1 METRGRHQR
10 QALKEDGR
18 MNGKKH
24 TYFKD
29 IRRMFLL
36 YAIIPVVL
44 ITLVCLVIFWGSW
57 KYHLESTNRQEN
69 QTIADDFEQAVDA
82 YMELGEELAEKM
94 EVLDRDLDSSLRVG
108 IFQQIYDISNRLG
121 RKAVLYV
128 FDEDM
133 VPVLA
138 GTTTVPEFLN
148 GDYYANWGVYRIMN
162 GNPRETALKLVED
175 PNSDSMKLVIG
186 KAILVAG
193 EVKGYVIFVMDG
205 RQFLI
210 ETSSY
215 ETQTV
220 VTDDYGWVYLTNNYD
235 FLDTMSRFELAGQK
249 LDGNIEA
256 KSRMYF
262 ITSRQLIGNR
272 LHVYSIS
279 GFGNQLAF
287 FRYIAIILSGI
298 FTMLVITVFL
308 STKHMASKKTKDI
321 YSIVHALEKVK
332 EGNLKTYIETTGN
345 DEFRVIG
352 ESYNLML
359 DSLEA
364 QIDRNVEL
372 GRLVADAQS
381 KQLLSQFNPHFL
393 FNTLENIRFMTKL
406 DPDSASRMIIS
417 LSTLLRYS
425 ISSVEDVVTLK
436 EDIDYTENYMSI
448 LKSRFNQRFSYTIDI
463 SPEAERCISPK
474 LLIQPMIENSVKYG
488 YKEQT
493 RLNVNIKGTIEEGN
507 LVLVCTDDGAG
518 MEERTL
524 EEIREILSQH
534 TNNSPHSGLFNI
546 HRRIQLK
553 YGSAYG
559 VRIDSEEGRGTR
571 LKVVL
576 PVITR

>member
-1 METRGRHQR
+1 M
-10 QALKEDGR
+10 K
-18 MNGKKH
+18 GKKH

-44 ITLVCLVIFWGSW
+44 LTLFCLVVFWGSW
-57 KYHLESTNRQEN
+57 KYNLESTNREEHQAI
-69 QTIADDFEQAVDA
+69 TRDFEQAIRA
-82 YMELGEELAEKM
+82 YTEVAEELALKM
-94 EVLDRDLDSSLRVG
+94 EVLDSDLDTSERVE
-108 IFQQIYDISNRLG
+108 IFEQIYAISNRLE

-133 VPVLA
+133 VPVLT
-138 GTTTVPEFLN
+138 GTTTVPEFLD
-148 GDYYANWGVYRIMN
+148 GESYANWGIYRIMN

-193 EVKGYVIFVMDG
+193 EVRGYVTFVLDS

-210 ETSSY
+210 ETASF

-220 VTDDYGWVYLTNNYD
+220 VSDDYGWVFLTSNYD
-235 FLDTMSRFELAGQK
+235 FMDTMSRFELAGKK
-249 LDGNIEA
+249 LSGNLDA
-256 KSRMYF
+256 KERKYF
-262 ITSRQLIGNR
+262 ITSSHLFGGRIQI
-272 LHVYSIS
+272 YSIS
-279 GFGNQLAF
+279 GFGNQMAF

-321 YSIVHALEKVK
+321 YSIVNALEKVK
-332 EGNLKTYIETTGN
+332 EGNLKTYIETSGN

-364 QIDRNVEL
+364 QIDRNIEL

-393 FNTLENIRFMTKL
+393 FNTLENIRFMTRL
-406 DPDSASRMIIS
+406 DPDSAGRMIIS

-425 ISSVEDVVTLK
+425 ISNTEDVVTLK

-448 LKSRFNQRFSYTIDI
+448 LKQRFSQRFNYTIRI
-463 SPEAERCISPK
+463 SPEAAGCMSPK

-488 YKEQT
+488 YKAKDS
-493 RLNVNIKGTIEEGN
+493 LNVVITGVVEEGN

-518 MEERTL
+518 MGGKAL
-524 EEIREILSQH
+524 EHVREILSQR

-553 YGSAYG
+553 YGTEFG
-559 VRIDSEEGRGTR
+559 VRIESVEGEGTS

-576 PVITR
+576 PAVSQ